1 MLKSKPLMDEIGME
15 AQSLKDRLSDLIEE
29 DTKAFNSVIA
39 AMRLPQNTKEEKVYR
54 DTAIQTANKFAIEIP
69 METAEKCFRV
79 MQLSEKL
86 VDNGNPNS
94 VSDVGVAAE
103 VALAGV
109 RGAGMNVMINL
120 SGLED
125 SSYVEDTQNKVNE
138 LINKAEVLHKTI
150 FNKTLSIIKS

>member
-1 MLKSKPLMDEIGME
+1 
-15 AQSLKDRLSDLIEE
+15 
-29 DTKAFNSVIA
+29 
-39 AMRLPQNTKEEKVYR
+39 MRLPKNTKEEKVYR
-54 DTAIQTANKFAIEIP
+54 EITIQTANKYAIEIP
-69 METAEKCFRV
+69 LETAEKCFRV

-86 VDNGNPNS
+86 VENGNPNS
-94 VSDVGVAAE
+94 VSDAGVAAE

-125 SSYVEDTQNKVNE
+125 SSYVEDAQNKVNE

>member
-1 MLKSKPLMDEIGME
+1 
-15 AQSLKDRLSDLIEE
+15 
-29 DTKAFNSVIA
+29 
-39 AMRLPQNTKEEKVYR
+39 MRDFLN
-54 DTAIQTANKFAIEIP
+54 
-69 METAEKCFRV
+69 
-79 MQLSEKL
+79 KL
-86 VDNGNPNS
+86 VENGNPNS
-94 VSDVGVAAE
+94 VSDAGVTAE
-103 VALAGV
+103 VALAGL